1 MNKKLISAFLAGV
14 MTLSLAA
21 CGSSTSAGSS
31 ASSGAAASS
40 GSAAAAGDDIH
51 ISVVLKTTA
60 SEHWQLV
67 MAGCK
72 QFESEHEGLTIDV
85 TGPASE
91 TSYDDQQNMIETSL
105 NNKDIDALIIA
116 PLQSDVA
123 ANLIAGETRPVFAL
137 DTNITAP
144 EIVSFIGTGNEEA
157 AKQGAALAVQ
167 AAKDAGWETIE
178 CIEIAGVQGDA
189 TNTARMN
196 GYTAGVEENGGD
208 FLEAEVQ
215 YANAVA
221 DQATTC
227 MEAVMQTHPD
237 GVAII
242 CANNDDMASAAA
254 RAASGAAGWEK
265 TIFLGFDGS
274 TGACQAILDGQMTM
288 SIAQQPY
295 EMGYKACEAAYKTL
309 MGETVDQFIDSGIE
323 VITPENAQA
332 RIDTVNS
339 YLGK

>member
-1 MNKKLISAFLAGV
+1 MSKKLIAMLLAGV

-21 CGSSTSAGSS
+21 CGGSD
-31 ASSGAAASS
+31 AASS
-40 GSAAAAGDDIH
+40 AASSAAGSAAASASGEEQLH
-51 ISVVLKTTA
+51 FSVVLKTTA

-72 QFESEHEGLTIDV
+72 QFESEHPNITIDV

-105 NNKDIDALIIA
+105 NNDDIDAIIIA

-137 DTNITAP
+137 DTNIDAP

-157 AKQGAALAVQ
+157 AKQGAALAVE
-167 AAKDAGWETIE
+167 AAKEAGWETIE

-196 GYTAGVEENGGD
+196 GYTAGIEENGGD
-208 FLEAEVQ
+208 FLEDEVQ

-227 MEAVMQTHPD
+227 MEAVMQIHPD

-254 RAASGAAGWEK
+254 RAAAGMPGWEN

-288 SIAQQPY
+288 SVAQQPY

-309 MGETVDQFIDSGIE
+309 QGETVDAFIDSGIE
-323 VITPENAQA
+323 VITPDNAQA
-332 RIDTVNS
+332 RIDLVNK
-339 YLGK
+339 YLGL

>member
-1 MNKKLISAFLAGV
+1 MKRFLALALTLV
-14 MTLSLAA
+14 MALSLTA
-21 CGSSTSAGSS
+21 CGGKTAEKAPAADAP
-31 ASSGAAASS
+31 ASSGA
-40 GSAAAAGDDIH
+40 DDGYL
-51 ISVVLKTTA
+51 ISVILKTSS
-60 SEHWQLV
+60 SEYWQYII
-67 MAGCK
+67 AGAEAYEK
-72 QFESEHEGLTIDV
+72 DHPNV
-85 TGPASE
+85 TVEIKGPPSE
-91 TSYDDQQNMIETSL
+91 TSYDEQQNMIETDM
-105 NNKDIDALIIA
+105 NNADIDGYVIA

-137 DTNITAP
+137 DTNISAP

>member
-1 MNKKLISAFLAGV
+1 MTKKIIAMLMAGV
-14 MTLSLAA
+14 MVLSLAA
-21 CGSSTSAGSS
+21 CGGSD
-31 ASSGAAASS
+31 AAASAPAA
-40 GSAAAAGDDIH
+40 SAPAAEEQLH
-51 ISVVLKTTA
+51 FSVVLKTTA

-72 QFESEHEGLTIDV
+72 QFEAENPNVTIDV

-105 NNKDIDALIIA
+105 NNEDIDALIIA

-137 DTNITAP
+137 DTNIVAP

-157 AKQGAALAVQ
+157 AKQGAALAVA
-167 AAKDAGWETIE
+167 AAKEAGWETIE

-208 FLEAEVQ
+208 FLENEVQ

-227 MEAVMQTHPD
+227 MEAVMQLHPE

-254 RAASGAAGWEK
+254 RAAAGVPGWEK

-288 SIAQQPY
+288 SVAQQPY

-309 MGETVDQFIDSGIE
+309 MGETVDSFIDSGIE
-323 VITPENAQA
+323 VITPDNAQA
-332 RIDTVNS
+332 RIDMVNK
-339 YLGK
+339 YLGL

>member
-1 MNKKLISAFLAGV
+1 MTKKIIAMLMAGV
-14 MTLSLAA
+14 MVLSLAA
-21 CGSSTSAGSS
+21 CGGSD
-31 ASSGAAASS
+31 AAASAPAA
-40 GSAAAAGDDIH
+40 SAPAAEEQLH
-51 ISVVLKTTA
+51 FSVVLKTTA

-72 QFESEHEGLTIDV
+72 QFEAENPNVTIDV

-105 NNKDIDALIIA
+105 NNEDIDALIIA

-137 DTNITAP
+137 DTNIVAP

-157 AKQGAALAVQ
+157 AKQGAALAVA
-167 AAKDAGWETIE
+167 AAKEAGWETIE

-208 FLEAEVQ
+208 FLENEVQ

-227 MEAVMQTHPD
+227 MEAVMQLHPE

-254 RAASGAAGWEK
+254 RAAAGAPGWEK

-288 SIAQQPY
+288 SVAQQPY

-309 MGETVDQFIDSGIE
+309 QGETVDSFIDSGIE
-323 VITPENAQA
+323 VITPDNAQA
-332 RIDTVNS
+332 RIDMVNK
-339 YLGK
+339 YLGL